1 MEMSMT
7 MWSTRDAHTTTARHR
22 WPVYAFSRVLAI
34 IAMIFEVHNEANQIA
49 REAHRRYP
57 FAEW

>member
-1 MEMSMT
+1 MT
-7 MWSTRDAHTTTARHR
+7 MLSTRDAHTTPARHR
-22 WPVYAFSRVLAI
+22 WPFYAFSRVLAFL
-34 IAMIFEVHNEANQIA
+34 AVIFEVHNEANQIA

>member
-1 MEMSMT
+1 MT
-7 MWSTRDAHTTTARHR
+7 MLSTRGVHTTTARHWR
-22 WPVYAFSRVLAI
+22 PIYAFSRLLAML
-34 IAMIFEVHNEANQIA
+34 AMIFEVHNEANQIA